1 MYALHVYSLFLV
13 QKSLPWW
20 LWLFLF
26 LIVVAL
32 VVWAL
37 TRSSVSEKSTVH
49 KPPIEEHAEGAHH
62 EDGYQFSSSEPA
74 GEMQAEPLSTPI
86 ETEPEIIQP
95 ADVPIDFADEAP
107 DNRSTVIDF
116 KPDDL
121 TVIEGIGPKIKLIL
135 AEAGITRFDQL
146 GVSEPD
152 QLSEIMKNA
161 GLRIANP
168 KTWPSQARMA
178 AAGEWDK
185 LQAYQERLNAGR
197 E

>member
-1 MYALHVYSLFLV
+1 MVALHVYSMFLA

-20 LWLFLF
+20 LWLLLF

-37 TRSSVSEKSTVH
+37 TRSSTTEKSTVH
-49 KPPIEEHAEGAHH
+49 KPTIEEHAEGSHH
-62 EDGYQFSSSEPA
+62 DDGFRHQPSESVD
-74 GEMQAEPLSTPI
+74 EMQAEPVLAEF

-95 ADVPIDFADEAP
+95 ADVSIGVESEGP
-107 DNRSTVIDF
+107 DNRSTIIDF

-146 GVSEPD
+146 AECEVDHLAG
-152 QLSEIMKNA
+152 IMKNA
-161 GLRIANP
+161 NLRIANP

-185 LQAYQERLNAGR
+185 LQSYQERLNAGR